1 MHDSDRPPAEHTP
14 AWRNFKRMQ
23 LSASLFGALI
33 YALAVVH
40 AYEVLPGEPR
50 LKIFVFILAPA
61 SFFSMTLAAV
71 FLAGPIRRWLKRYV
85 WMTFA
90 AGFGQTPLSVVV
102 GLGILALAAGA
113 IFYQIATHEEG
124 GLYPAGIF
132 SAYAAGVALLVAQ
145 TALCRALERDPDVR
159 RLIER

>member
-124 GLYPAGIF
+124 AYTRPASSRPMPPAWPCWWRRRPCAARW
-132 SAYAAGVALLVAQ
+132 SAIRTSA
-145 TALCRALERDPDVR
+145 D
-159 RLIER
+159 

>member
-1 MHDSDRPPAEHTP
+1 MPEAPGPHIT

-23 LSASLFGALI
+23 LSASMFGVLV

-50 LKIFVFILAPA
+50 LKAFVFLLAPA
-61 SFFSMTLAAV
+61 AFFSMTLAAV
-71 FLAGPIRRWLKRYV
+71 FVAGPLRRWLKRYV

-102 GLGILALAAGA
+102 GLGILAVAAGV

-145 TALCRALERDPDVR
+145 TVLCRALERDPDVR
-159 RLIER
+159 PLIEDR